1 MGGDNA
7 QFMGKYMTALET
19 MNKEAVEYIRGI
31 PVVKVFQQTIYSFK
45 NFHAAIE
52 EYEKFASGYALKC
65 RIPLTGFT
73 VTLNGTFVL
82 LIPVAMLILSGVS
95 GQAAYENVVLDFLF
109 YSLFTPV
116 CATMMNRIMFASEQ
130 LMAAKS
136 AVSRV
141 EEILQEQPLK
151 EPEHPMI
158 PADAS
163 IVFSDVSFAYPGAK
177 GNALNHISFEVP
189 IRTQRIRFT
198 VRVLDRSVVSI
209 ADESA
214 LKALVG
220 YANGTNSGVEQ
231 YVNPY
236 EYVKPTMPTE
246 LKFNER
252 TGNGDATQVVTYTT
266 KDANHLLVW
275 SFDEFRPSYNG
286 GLIYVTAKLIGVDG
300 NVQSY
305 KIPFLVKR
313 MLANNMTSAKT
324 TKNSSGKT
332 VLTTTS
338 VYNSAVENSVAKTA
352 FSIDPNDPTRLTM
365 PFAYIVTFTV
375 STPEYDTSTGKIKTE
390 TVIDADGKTIVR
402 DKYNVLTDPE
412 TLEFF
417 YAIVS
422 MPADTSYTVKSS
434 GITTNADGKSAIVQL
449 ADQERISVGIKQI
462 NSSIAPTG
470 ITADSDRKSVV

>member
-1 MGGDNA
+1 M
-7 QFMGKYMTALET
+7 
-19 MNKEAVEYIRGI
+19 
-31 PVVKVFQQTIYSFK
+31 P
-45 NFHAAIE
+45 
-52 EYEKFASGYALKC
+52 
-65 RIPLTGFT
+65 
-73 VTLNGTFVL
+73 
-82 LIPVAMLILSGVS
+82 
-95 GQAAYENVVLDFLF
+95 
-109 YSLFTPV
+109 
-116 CATMMNRIMFASEQ
+116 
-130 LMAAKS
+130 
-136 AVSRV
+136 
-141 EEILQEQPLK
+141 
-151 EPEHPMI
+151 
-158 PADAS
+158 
-163 IVFSDVSFAYPGAK
+163 
-177 GNALNHISFEVP
+177 
-189 IRTQRIRFT
+189 
-198 VRVLDRSVVSI
+198 
-209 ADESA
+209 
-214 LKALVG
+214 
-220 YANGTNSGVEQ
+220 NGTNSGVEQ

-266 KDANHLLVW
+266 KDTNHLLVW

-286 GLIYVTAKLIGVDG
+286 GLIYVTAKLIGMDG

-390 TVIDADGKTIVR
+390 TVDADGKTIVR

-434 GITTNADGKSAIVQL
+434 GITTNADGKSAIVQF
-449 ADQERISVGIKQI
+449 ADQERVSVPIEQAAKVDATAYTPNVSGLYNDSAKTLNMTTMVNSQKVNVVWFGVAEVYSSSSKTTLVARYSVTFSSAEEVFALPTSSARKIVYKLYAAIGTVVDSNGTLLTTRTAKAGESFADGTIVKEGQLVPDAQVVSSLATITI
-462 NSSIAPTG
+462 NG
-470 ITADSDRKSVV
+470 